1 MPPNVTGAFPCDKI
15 ARVDAL
21 LARLAAWLSRRARG
35 VALVWLAIIAGG
47 AWFSLHQTDH
57 LQGGGWQ
64 VPGSQAVRANDLLT
78 RFNGF
83 SVSGLAVAVTAPQSS
98 VKTGTARV
106 DQQRYLASL
115 CCAPPKSLTEAF
127 GPPPAALL
135 RKIYNQVTNP
145 GFLAREVAAAQPPG
159 PSNRVFASGK
169 TLSNLCADVI
179 PFQAAQ
185 ANALLADLPAEW
197 QRMGRN
203 EDNVEPIN
211 PFSCRVWNVERSDA
225 RQRDPIVSSIP
236 AIVFVDEW
244 DHIIWPGEGRQIAK
258 SLRRA
263 RLYEI
268 PGLDHL
274 ALLNFGALD
283 ISCPRSIVT
292 AFLAAPNKAP
302 DGRCVRSMSK
312 APLVLRRGS

>member
-1 MPPNVTGAFPCDKI
+1 
-15 ARVDAL
+15 VDAL
-21 LARLAAWLSRRARG
+21 LGRLAAWLSRRARA
-35 VALVWLAIIAGG
+35 VAITWLVIIVGG
-47 AWFSLHQTDH
+47 AWFALHQTDH

-83 SVSGLAVAVTAPQSS
+83 SVSGLAVAVTAPQSD
-98 VKTGTARV
+98 VTTRTARI

-115 CCAPPKSLTEAF
+115 CCAPPKSLSEAF
-127 GPPPAALL
+127 GAPPAALL
-135 RKIYNQVTNP
+135 HKIYNEVANP
-145 GFLAREVAAAQPPG
+145 GFLGREVASAQPPG

-179 PFQAAQ
+179 PFQDAQ
-185 ANALLADLPAEW
+185 ASALLADLPAEW
-197 QRMGRN
+197 QRLGRN

-211 PFSCRVWNVERSDA
+211 RFGCSVWNVERSSP
-225 RQRDPIVSSIP
+225 RQRDPVVSSIP
-236 AIVFVDEW
+236 TIVFVDEW
-244 DHIIWPGEGRQIAK
+244 DHIIWPGEGRQIAE
-258 SLRRA
+258 SLRNA

-283 ISCPRSIVT
+283 VSCPRSIVT
-292 AFLAAPNKAP
+292 AFLATPSKAP

-312 APLVLRRGS
+312 APLVLRRR

>member
-1 MPPNVTGAFPCDKI
+1 
-15 ARVDAL
+15 VDAL
-21 LARLAAWLSRRARG
+21 LARLAAWLSRRARA

-83 SVSGLAVAVTAPQSS
+83 SVSGLAVAVTAPESD
-98 VKTGTARV
+98 VTIGRARV

-127 GPPPAALL
+127 GIPPAALL
-135 RKIYNQVTNP
+135 RKIYNEVADP
-145 GFLAREVAAAQPPG
+145 GFLARELASAQPPG
-159 PSNRVFASGK
+159 PSNKVFASGK

-179 PFQAAQ
+179 PFQDAQ

-197 QRMGRN
+197 QRLGRN
-203 EDNVEPIN
+203 DDNVEPIN
-211 PFSCRVWNVERSDA
+211 RYGCQVWNVKRSNVS
-225 RQRDPIVSSIP
+225 QRDPVVSSIP
-236 AIVFVDEW
+236 TIVFVDEW
-244 DHIIWPGEGRQIAK
+244 DHIIWPGEGHQIAK
-258 SLRRA
+258 SLRNA

-283 ISCPRSIVT
+283 VSCPRSIVS

-302 DGRCVRSMSK
+302 DGRCVRSMRN
-312 APLVLRRGS
+312 APLVPRRGA